1 MAGEDEEKDEEEKER
16 NEYEEL
22 DSQIMKQILDDLTLG
37 EEEEEDKEDLEE
49 DELSPLDDDDD
60 DDVDASERD
69 DVDDEEEDNREEEEE
84 DKTTHGEQPVHACS
98 YCGISNPAC
107 VVRCKKTNKWFCN
120 SKTGALPASCA
131 VFHLV
136 KSRSNAIALH
146 PDSPLGELE
155 PACYVTDSTNVF
167 NLGFIVKKDEDPP
180 TVALLSRDV
189 VLQPTAALKALDL
202 DLTKWEPV
210 VTEDKTILSWLVN
223 EPDERETMRARQV
236 TQAQATALEDLWK
249 SDPTATIDDVEKR
262 DKDAEPQPVA
272 LRYADAYQYQNV
284 FGPLIAIEADYDK
297 SQKESQHMGN
307 VSVRWD
313 VGLNARRVMYFGFS
327 SDEDHLKI
335 LLGDELVAILKSV
348 DGREIWRG
356 DGTVIRYNVKEEE
369 IGLELDARSC
379 VDAPVHVTS
388 GYEIECVWKSVSYDR
403 CQAALK
409 AFAVDDTS
417 VSGYIYHKLL
427 GHDVNESVIHH
438 RGSNIDVSGKQKWS
452 APNLPGLNHSQIAAV
467 KMVLQQ
473 PLSLIQGP
481 PGTGKTVTSATIVY
495 HLATKGDGQV
505 IVAAPSNVAVDQLAE
520 KIEKTGLKV
529 VRIVARSR
537 EHVNSAV
544 EHLALHY
551 QVQRIAEKEKNG
563 QLAKLQRLKDSIGE
577 LSQEDE
583 KRYYKALKKIENDI
597 IQNADV
603 VCVTAVGAGD
613 RRLEKYRF
621 RQVLFD
627 ESTQAT
633 EPETL
638 IPIIMGA
645 KQVVMVGD
653 HCQLGPVVTC
663 RSASRAG
670 LSQSLFERLIFMG
683 VQPIRLQVQ
692 YRMHPC
698 LSEFPSNAFYE
709 GTLQNGVTEAE
720 RADSEDVFPWPCPSK
735 PMLFWAQMGVEEMSA
750 SGYSYLNRGEAYA
763 VEKIVTHLLQNG
775 IAPEEIGVVTPYEGQ
790 RAYVVNYLTRTG
802 VLHPSIYQEVEV
814 ASVDAFQGR
823 EKQYI
828 IVTCVRSN
836 DRQGIGFLNDPRR
849 LNVALTRAKLGL
861 MIVGNP
867 KVLAKQPLFR
877 DMLQHFRD
885 NKCLVEGNNINQ
897 LNECMVALP
906 QSRWKAKAGLARFVA
921 KETIHEETTT
931 SGENYNSDNYI
942 ADNDYGGDG
951 GYNWSGKRNLTT
963 APRVGAQNIGFAN
976 SAQRDD
982 DTDSQYTGSVFGES
996 LYGGSKSEISG
1007 SEYGDAA
1014 PGPGFRYD

>member
-60 DDVDASERD
+60 DDASERD

>member
-60 DDVDASERD
+60 DDDASERD
-69 DVDDEEEDNREEEEE
+69 DVDDEEEDNREEEE

-120 SKTGALPASCA
+120 SKTGALPASCV

-427 GHDVNESVIHH
+427 GHDVNESVMHH

-452 APNLPGLNHSQIAAV
+452 APNLPELNHSQIAAV

>member
-1 MAGEDEEKDEEEKER
+1 M
-16 NEYEEL
+16 
-22 DSQIMKQILDDLTLG
+22 
-37 EEEEEDKEDLEE
+37 
-49 DELSPLDDDDD
+49 
-60 DDVDASERD
+60 
-69 DVDDEEEDNREEEEE
+69 
-84 DKTTHGEQPVHACS
+84 
-98 YCGISNPAC
+98 
-107 VVRCKKTNKWFCN
+107 
-120 SKTGALPASCA
+120 
-131 VFHLV
+131 
-136 KSRSNAIALH
+136 
-146 PDSPLGELE
+146 
-155 PACYVTDSTNVF
+155 
-167 NLGFIVKKDEDPP
+167 
-180 TVALLSRDV
+180 
-189 VLQPTAALKALDL
+189 
-202 DLTKWEPV
+202 
-210 VTEDKTILSWLVN
+210 
-223 EPDERETMRARQV
+223 
-236 TQAQATALEDLWK
+236 
-249 SDPTATIDDVEKR
+249 
-262 DKDAEPQPVA
+262 
-272 LRYADAYQYQNV
+272 
-284 FGPLIAIEADYDK
+284 
-297 SQKESQHMGN
+297 
-307 VSVRWD
+307 
-313 VGLNARRVMYFGFS
+313 
-327 SDEDHLKI
+327 
-335 LLGDELVAILKSV
+335 
-348 DGREIWRG
+348 
-356 DGTVIRYNVKEEE
+356 
-369 IGLELDARSC
+369 
-379 VDAPVHVTS
+379 
-388 GYEIECVWKSVSYDR
+388 
-403 CQAALK
+403 
-409 AFAVDDTS
+409 
-417 VSGYIYHKLL
+417 
-427 GHDVNESVIHH
+427 
-438 RGSNIDVSGKQKWS
+438 
-452 APNLPGLNHSQIAAV
+452 
-467 KMVLQQ
+467 
-473 PLSLIQGP
+473 
-481 PGTGKTVTSATIVY
+481 
-495 HLATKGDGQV
+495 
-505 IVAAPSNVAVDQLAE
+505 
-520 KIEKTGLKV
+520 
-529 VRIVARSR
+529 
-537 EHVNSAV
+537 
-544 EHLALHY
+544 
-551 QVQRIAEKEKNG
+551 
-563 QLAKLQRLKDSIGE
+563 
-577 LSQEDE
+577 
-583 KRYYKALKKIENDI
+583 
-597 IQNADV
+597 
-603 VCVTAVGAGD
+603 CVTAVGAGD

-976 SAQRDD
+976 SAARDD

>member
-60 DDVDASERD
+60 DDDASERD
-69 DVDDEEEDNREEEEE
+69 DVDDEEEDNREEEE

-120 SKTGALPASCA
+120 SKTGALPASCV

-976 SAQRDD
+976 SAAQRDD

>member
-60 DDVDASERD
+60 DDDASERD
-69 DVDDEEEDNREEEEE
+69 DVDDEEEDNREEEE

-120 SKTGALPASCA
+120 SKTGALPASCV

-452 APNLPGLNHSQIAAV
+452 APNLPELNHSQIAAV

-976 SAQRDD
+976 SAAQRDD

>member
-1 MAGEDEEKDEEEKER
+1 MAEEDEEKDEEEKER

-22 DSQIMKQILDDLTLG
+22 DSQIMKQILEDLTL
-37 EEEEEDKEDLEE
+37 EEEEDVE

-60 DDVDASERD
+60 ASEERD
-69 DVDDEEEDNREEEEE
+69 DVDDEDEDNREEEEEEE
-84 DKTTHGEQPVHACS
+84 DKTTHGEQPAHACS

-327 SDEDHLKI
+327 SDEEHLKI

-427 GHDVNESVIHH
+427 GHDVNESVMHH

-452 APNLPGLNHSQIAAV
+452 APNLPG
-467 KMVLQQ
+467 
-473 PLSLIQGP
+473 
-481 PGTGKTVTSATIVY
+481 
-495 HLATKGDGQV
+495 
-505 IVAAPSNVAVDQLAE
+505 
-520 KIEKTGLKV
+520 
-529 VRIVARSR
+529 
-537 EHVNSAV
+537 
-544 EHLALHY
+544 
-551 QVQRIAEKEKNG
+551 
-563 QLAKLQRLKDSIGE
+563 
-577 LSQEDE
+577 
-583 KRYYKALKKIENDI
+583 
-597 IQNADV
+597 
-603 VCVTAVGAGD
+603 
-613 RRLEKYRF
+613 
-621 RQVLFD
+621 
-627 ESTQAT
+627 
-633 EPETL
+633 
-638 IPIIMGA
+638 
-645 KQVVMVGD
+645 
-653 HCQLGPVVTC
+653 
-663 RSASRAG
+663 
-670 LSQSLFERLIFMG
+670 
-683 VQPIRLQVQ
+683 
-692 YRMHPC
+692 
-698 LSEFPSNAFYE
+698 
-709 GTLQNGVTEAE
+709 
-720 RADSEDVFPWPCPSK
+720 
-735 PMLFWAQMGVEEMSA
+735 
-750 SGYSYLNRGEAYA
+750 
-763 VEKIVTHLLQNG
+763 
-775 IAPEEIGVVTPYEGQ
+775 
-790 RAYVVNYLTRTG
+790 
-802 VLHPSIYQEVEV
+802 
-814 ASVDAFQGR
+814 
-823 EKQYI
+823 
-828 IVTCVRSN
+828 
-836 DRQGIGFLNDPRR
+836 
-849 LNVALTRAKLGL
+849 
-861 MIVGNP
+861 
-867 KVLAKQPLFR
+867 
-877 DMLQHFRD
+877 
-885 NKCLVEGNNINQ
+885 
-897 LNECMVALP
+897 
-906 QSRWKAKAGLARFVA
+906 
-921 KETIHEETTT
+921 
-931 SGENYNSDNYI
+931 
-942 ADNDYGGDG
+942 
-951 GYNWSGKRNLTT
+951 
-963 APRVGAQNIGFAN
+963 
-976 SAQRDD
+976 
-982 DTDSQYTGSVFGES
+982 
-996 LYGGSKSEISG
+996 
-1007 SEYGDAA
+1007 
-1014 PGPGFRYD
+1014 

>member
-1 MAGEDEEKDEEEKER
+1 M
-16 NEYEEL
+16 
-22 DSQIMKQILDDLTLG
+22 
-37 EEEEEDKEDLEE
+37 
-49 DELSPLDDDDD
+49 
-60 DDVDASERD
+60 
-69 DVDDEEEDNREEEEE
+69 
-84 DKTTHGEQPVHACS
+84 
-98 YCGISNPAC
+98 
-107 VVRCKKTNKWFCN
+107 
-120 SKTGALPASCA
+120 
-131 VFHLV
+131 
-136 KSRSNAIALH
+136 
-146 PDSPLGELE
+146 
-155 PACYVTDSTNVF
+155 
-167 NLGFIVKKDEDPP
+167 
-180 TVALLSRDV
+180 
-189 VLQPTAALKALDL
+189 
-202 DLTKWEPV
+202 
-210 VTEDKTILSWLVN
+210 
-223 EPDERETMRARQV
+223 
-236 TQAQATALEDLWK
+236 
-249 SDPTATIDDVEKR
+249 
-262 DKDAEPQPVA
+262 
-272 LRYADAYQYQNV
+272 
-284 FGPLIAIEADYDK
+284 
-297 SQKESQHMGN
+297 
-307 VSVRWD
+307 
-313 VGLNARRVMYFGFS
+313 
-327 SDEDHLKI
+327 
-335 LLGDELVAILKSV
+335 
-348 DGREIWRG
+348 
-356 DGTVIRYNVKEEE
+356 
-369 IGLELDARSC
+369 
-379 VDAPVHVTS
+379 
-388 GYEIECVWKSVSYDR
+388 
-403 CQAALK
+403 
-409 AFAVDDTS
+409 
-417 VSGYIYHKLL
+417 
-427 GHDVNESVIHH
+427 
-438 RGSNIDVSGKQKWS
+438 
-452 APNLPGLNHSQIAAV
+452 
-467 KMVLQQ
+467 
-473 PLSLIQGP
+473 
-481 PGTGKTVTSATIVY
+481 
-495 HLATKGDGQV
+495 
-505 IVAAPSNVAVDQLAE
+505 
-520 KIEKTGLKV
+520 
-529 VRIVARSR
+529 
-537 EHVNSAV
+537 
-544 EHLALHY
+544 
-551 QVQRIAEKEKNG
+551 
-563 QLAKLQRLKDSIGE
+563 KDSIGE

-763 VEKIVTHLLQNG
+763 VGENCH
-775 IAPEEIGVVTPYEGQ
+775 A
-790 RAYVVNYLTRTG
+790 LTSKRHRTG
-802 VLHPSIYQEVEV
+802 GNRCGHTLRRPTCVRRQLLNSNRGFTPEHIPRSG
-814 ASVDAFQGR
+814 SRLGR
-823 EKQYI
+823 RVPRTRKQYI
-828 IVTCVRSN
+828 IVACLIN

-849 LNVALTRAKLGL
+849 SNVALTRAKLGL

-963 APRVGAQNIGFAN
+963 APQVGRPKHRVLPIRAAERRRHGFPIHR
-976 SAQRDD
+976 QRLWRE
-982 DTDSQYTGSVFGES
+982 FIRWF
-996 LYGGSKSEISG
+996 EI
-1007 SEYGDAA
+1007 
-1014 PGPGFRYD
+1014 

>member
-1 MAGEDEEKDEEEKER
+1 MDEITTTTASVDE
-16 NEYEEL
+16 YDEEL
-22 DSQIMKQILDDLTLG
+22 DLSIQKQIDALTL
-37 EEEEEDKEDLEE
+37 EEEEEDEE
-49 DELSPLDDDDD
+49 DEEELEELEDDDEDD
-60 DDVDASERD
+60 DE
-69 DVDDEEEDNREEEEE
+69 DDEKLAKDNNQ
-84 DKTTHGEQPVHACS
+84 TNAQAIVACA
-98 YCGISNPAC
+98 YCGISNPSC
-107 VVRCKKTNKWFCN
+107 VVKCKKTQKWFCN
-120 SKTGALPASCA
+120 SKTGALPASCI

-136 KSRSNAIALH
+136 KSRSNAIVLH
-146 PDSPLGELE
+146 PESPLGELE

-189 VLQPTAALKALDL
+189 VLQPTAQLKALDL

-223 EPDERETMRARQV
+223 EPGEQETLRARQV

-249 SDPTATIDDVEKR
+249 SDPKATIDDVEKR
-262 DKDAEPQPVA
+262 DADAEPQPVA

-327 SDEDHLKI
+327 SDEEHLKI
-335 LLGDELVAILKSV
+335 ILGDELVVKLNKL
-348 DGREIWRG
+348 DGTEVWRG

-369 IGLELDARSC
+369 IGLELDARSSIDC
-379 VDAPVHVTS
+379 PVNVTS
-388 GYEIECVWKSVSYDR
+388 GYEIECVWKSISYDR

-427 GHDVNESVIHH
+427 GHDVNET
-438 RGSNIDVSGKQKWS
+438 RLNIDMSGIKKWS
-452 APNLPGLNHSQIAAV
+452 APNLPELNQSQIAAV

-481 PGTGKTVTSATIVY
+481 PGTGKTVTSASIVY

-537 EHVNSAV
+537 EHVNSSV

-563 QLAKLQRLKDSIGE
+563 TLAKLQRLKDSIGE
-577 LSQEDE
+577 LSKDDE
-583 KRYYKALKKIENDI
+583 RRYRKAMRKIENDI

-613 RRLEKYRF
+613 VRLASYRF

-663 RSASRAG
+663 RRAARAG

-683 VQPIRLQVQ
+683 VQPIRLQIQ

-709 GTLQNGVTEAE
+709 GTLQNGVNE
-720 RADSEDVFPWPCPSK
+720 RDRSDSEDVFPWPSKSK
-735 PMLFWAQMGVEEMSA
+735 PMMFWAQMGVEEMSA
-750 SGYSYLNRGEAYA
+750 SGTSYLNRGEAMA
-763 VEKIVTHLLQNG
+763 VEKIVTHLLQNS
-775 IAPEEIGVVTPYEGQ
+775 IRPEEIGVVTPYEGQ
-790 RAYVVNYLTRTG
+790 RAYVVNHMTRTG
-802 VLHPSIYQEVEV
+802 VLHPSLYQEVEV

-877 DMLQHFRD
+877 EMLQHFRD
-885 NKCLVEGNNINQ
+885 NGCLVEGNNINA
-897 LNECMVALP
+897 LVECMVALP
-906 QSRWKAKAGLARFVA
+906 QPRWKSRAAGLSRFVA
-921 KETIHEETTT
+921 KETIHEDSEYNNNNNTNNND
-931 SGENYNSDNYI
+931 GEVNLG
-942 ADNDYGGDG
+942 GGDFF
-951 GYNWSGKRNLTT
+951 GKKIPP
-963 APRVGAQNIGFAN
+963 APRMGHEALDFAHHHIN
-976 SAQRDD
+976 RDD
-982 DTDSQYTGSVFGES
+982 DVNSIISDGGITGSVFGES
-996 LYGGSKSEISG
+996 LYGDSKSEVG
-1007 SEYGDAA
+1007 SEYGDSRAY
-1014 PGPGFRYD
+1014 RYD

>member
-1 MAGEDEEKDEEEKER
+1 MAGEDEEKDEDEKER

-60 DDVDASERD
+60 DDDASERD
-69 DVDDEEEDNREEEEE
+69 DVDDEEEDNREEEE

-120 SKTGALPASCA
+120 SKTGALPASCV

-427 GHDVNESVIHH
+427 GHDVNESVMHH

-452 APNLPGLNHSQIAAV
+452 APNLPELNHSQIAAV

>member
-1 MAGEDEEKDEEEKER
+1 MAGEDDEEKDEDEKER

-22 DSQIMKQILDDLTLG
+22 DSQIMKQILEDLTLE
-37 EEEEEDKEDLEE
+37 EEEEEDVEE

-60 DDVDASERD
+60 ASEERD
-69 DVDDEEEDNREEEEE
+69 DVDDEDEDNREEEEE
-84 DKTTHGEQPVHACS
+84 DKTTHGEQPAHACS

-120 SKTGALPASCA
+120 SKTGALPASCV

-249 SDPTATIDDVEKR
+249 SDSTATIDDVEKR

-327 SDEDHLKI
+327 SDEEHLKI

-427 GHDVNESVIHH
+427 GHDVNESVMHH

-452 APNLPGLNHSQIAAV
+452 APNLPELNHSQIAAV

-921 KETIHEETTT
+921 KETIHEEATT

-976 SAQRDD
+976 SAAQRDD

>member
-37 EEEEEDKEDLEE
+37 EEEEEEDKEDLEE

-60 DDVDASERD
+60 DDDASERD
-69 DVDDEEEDNREEEEE
+69 DVDDEEEDNREEEE

-120 SKTGALPASCA
+120 SKTGALPASCV

-427 GHDVNESVIHH
+427 GHDVNESVMHH

-976 SAQRDD
+976 SAAQRDD

>member
-1 MAGEDEEKDEEEKER
+1 MAGEEDEEKDEDEKER

-60 DDVDASERD
+60 DDDASERD
-69 DVDDEEEDNREEEEE
+69 DVDDEEEDNREEEE

-120 SKTGALPASCA
+120 SKTGALPASCV

-327 SDEDHLKI
+327 SDEEHLKI

-427 GHDVNESVIHH
+427 GHDVNESVKHH

-452 APNLPGLNHSQIAAV
+452 APNLPELNHSQIAAV

-802 VLHPSIYQEVEV
+802 VLHPSTYQEVEV

-976 SAQRDD
+976 SAAQRDD

>member
-60 DDVDASERD
+60 DDDDASERD

-120 SKTGALPASCA
+120 SKTGALPASCV

>member
-60 DDVDASERD
+60 DDDDASERD

>member
-37 EEEEEDKEDLEE
+37 EEEEEEDKEDLEE

-60 DDVDASERD
+60 DDDASERD
-69 DVDDEEEDNREEEEE
+69 DVDDEEEDNREEEE

-120 SKTGALPASCA
+120 SKTGALPASCV

-427 GHDVNESVIHH
+427 GHDVNESVMHH

-452 APNLPGLNHSQIAAV
+452 APNLPELNHSQIAAV

-976 SAQRDD
+976 SAAQRDD

>member
-1 MAGEDEEKDEEEKER
+1 MAGEDDEEKDEDEKER

-22 DSQIMKQILDDLTLG
+22 DSQIMKQILEDLTLE
-37 EEEEEDKEDLEE
+37 EEEEEDVEE

-60 DDVDASERD
+60 DDASEERD
-69 DVDDEEEDNREEEEE
+69 DVDDEDEDNREEEEE
-84 DKTTHGEQPVHACS
+84 DKTTHGEQPAHACS

-120 SKTGALPASCA
+120 SKTGALPASCV

-327 SDEDHLKI
+327 SDEEHLKI

-427 GHDVNESVIHH
+427 GHDVNESVMHH

-452 APNLPGLNHSQIAAV
+452 APNLPELNHSQIAAV

-906 QSRWKAKAGLARFVA
+906 QSRWKAKAGLARFIA

-976 SAQRDD
+976 SAAQRDD

>member
-1 MAGEDEEKDEEEKER
+1 MEG
-16 NEYEEL
+16 EYEEL
-22 DSQIMKQILDDLTLG
+22 DSQIQKQIEDLTL
-37 EEEEEDKEDLEE
+37 EEEEEIEEEELEDELLPLEEE
-49 DELSPLDDDDD
+49 DEED
-60 DDVDASERD
+60 
-69 DVDDEEEDNREEEEE
+69 DDEEEDGEESK
-84 DKTTHGEQPVHACS
+84 DKTPAHACS
-98 YCGISNPAC
+98 YCGISNVAC

-120 SKTGALPASCA
+120 SKTGALPASCI

-146 PDSPLGELE
+146 PDSPIGELE

-210 VTEDKTILSWLVN
+210 VTEDKTILSWLVA
-223 EPDERETMRARQV
+223 EPDEKETMRARQI

-327 SDEDHLKI
+327 SDEEHLKI

-427 GHDVNESVIHH
+427 GHDVNEHH
-438 RGSNIDVSGKQKWS
+438 RTSNIDVSGKQKWS
-452 APNLPGLNHSQIAAV
+452 APNLPELNHSQIAAV

-563 QLAKLQRLKDSIGE
+563 QLAKLQRLKDSMGE

-663 RSASRAG
+663 RSAARAG

-735 PMLFWAQMGVEEMSA
+735 PMMFWAQMGVEEMSA
-750 SGYSYLNRGEAYA
+750 SGTSYLNRGEAYA
-763 VEKIVTHLLQNG
+763 VEKMVTHLLQNG

-790 RAYVVNYLTRTG
+790 RAYVVNYLMRTG
-802 VLHPSIYQEVEV
+802 VLHPSVYQEVEV

-906 QSRWKAKAGLARFVA
+906 QARWKSRSAGLARFVA
-921 KETIHEETTT
+921 KETIHEDA
-931 SGENYNSDNYI
+931 GYNNNGTHDGV
-942 ADNDYGGDG
+942 DDYSGDG

-963 APRVGAQNIGFAN
+963 APRVGAQNLGF
-976 SAQRDD
+976 SGSIRDD
-982 DTDSQYTGSVFGES
+982 ETDSQYTGSVFGES
-996 LYGGSKSEISG
+996 LYGGSKSDISG

-1014 PGPGFRYD
+1014 GPGYRYD